1 MVGDLTSKTVLSE
14 KKSISLIWPLKS
26 YIRSLCKSEKKNLSE
41 YDIYFIYNHIIT
53 NWISY
58 KSGTLTFTNS
68 LHLVNE

>member
-41 YDIYFIYNHIIT
+41 YDIYFIYSHST
-53 NWISY
+53 ADWTSY
-58 KSGTLTFTNS
+58 ESELSF
-68 LHLVNE
+68 LEMVCI